1 MIDVY
6 VKTDERDRNITG
18 TLFTG
23 KEPRIVNIEGVPIE
37 AAITDH
43 MLFIRNNDTP
53 GLVGSVGS
61 ILGDAGI
68 NIANFHLGRKDDK
81 SEAICLVS
89 LDAAL
94 SDDVFAKIKALP
106 QVTKAKRL
114 TF

>member
-1 MIDVY
+1 VY
-6 VKTDERDRNITG
+6 IKTDDRARNVTG

-43 MLFIRNNDTP
+43 MLFIRNDDTP

-61 ILGDAGI
+61 ILGNAGI
-68 NIANFHLGRKDDK
+68 NIANFHLGRKDGED
-81 SEAICLVS
+81 EAICLVS
-89 LDAAL
+89 LDAPL
-94 SDDVFAKIKALP
+94 NDHVFAEIEALP

-114 TF
+114 DF